1 MSWHIYKSFYIR
13 GGNHPKWVILWL
25 AMNGHERFRWFIP
38 QLWVR
43 HVFFQQHFLDVS
55 SYKLYNI
62 DVKNPL
68 FVDHVPR
75 ESWVFHGFSM
85 CFPHQSLPQWPV
97 GSLWKL
103 SRFGRLWPLRAILC
117 REAKSKRQA
126 LEYGGNSFLLR
137 QQPDIYN
144 MLYHFISF
152 YMNHLEALE
161 LVECHSERQSDKTSL
176 PCWFVP
182 AKICHGISGLKTIRL
197 LLDLKIPLFGVL
209 LANNN
214 YRAM

>member
-1 MSWHIYKSFYIR
+1 MFL
-13 GGNHPKWVILWL
+13 GN
-25 AMNGHERFRWFIP
+25 
-38 QLWVR
+38 
-43 HVFFQQHFLDVS
+43 
-55 SYKLYNI
+55 
-62 DVKNPL
+62 
-68 FVDHVPR
+68 
-75 ESWVFHGFSM
+75 HGFSM
-85 CFPHQSLPQWPV
+85 GFPHQSLPQWPF

-176 PCWFVP
+176 PCWFIP
-182 AKICHGISGLKTIRL
+182 AKICHGISGPFQNHTTPAWLRSHCSVSFWQITIIEQCKHLRL
-197 LLDLKIPLFGVL
+197 FDWSIIMV
-209 LANNN
+209 NNPRMVN
-214 YRAM
+214 DGFWFVVTVVAH